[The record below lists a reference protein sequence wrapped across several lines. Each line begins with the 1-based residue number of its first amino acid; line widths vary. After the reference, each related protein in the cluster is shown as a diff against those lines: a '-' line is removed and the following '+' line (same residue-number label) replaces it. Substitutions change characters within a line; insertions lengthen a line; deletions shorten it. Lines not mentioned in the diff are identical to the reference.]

1 MIYEWVQTGL
11 VTDIAFDSFVYGY
24 GNRSILVEYHNS
36 WFSVTIMCAVVS
48 YIVQSFFA
56 WRIWI
61 LGRPRLLMP
70 IILFVRP
77 VRPSHTRRT
86 H

>member
-1 MIYEWVQTGL
+1 M
-11 VTDIAFDSFVYGY
+11 YGY
-24 GNRSILVEYHNS
+24 GNKAILVQYHNS
-36 WFSVTIMCAVVS
+36 WFSVTIMCAVIS

-61 LGRPRLLMP
+61 LGRPKFLMP

-77 VRPSHTRRT
+77 ARPAHARGPR
-86 H
+86 